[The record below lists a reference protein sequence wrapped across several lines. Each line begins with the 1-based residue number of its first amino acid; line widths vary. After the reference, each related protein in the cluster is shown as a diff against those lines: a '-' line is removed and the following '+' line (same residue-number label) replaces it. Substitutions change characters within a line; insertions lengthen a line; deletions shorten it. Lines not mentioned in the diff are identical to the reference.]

1 MIFRVDC
8 LEKHSFRRNG
18 SDFVG
23 LLFSS
28 AVLKEKSNEKEKKE
42 KKKKKK
48 KKKKKNKEKEEEK
61 K

>member
-28 AVLKEKSNEKEKKE
+28 AVLKEKSNEKEKK
-42 KKKKKK
+42 KKKK